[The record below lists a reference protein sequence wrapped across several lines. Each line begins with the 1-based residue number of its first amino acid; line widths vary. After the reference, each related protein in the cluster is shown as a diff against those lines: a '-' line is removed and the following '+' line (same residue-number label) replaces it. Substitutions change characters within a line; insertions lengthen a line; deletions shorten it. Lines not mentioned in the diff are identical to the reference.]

1 MRGPRPLGALACAR
15 ALVRTRSRDAGVH
28 SDGGAIQFDTDA
40 VGEIADSEFSENVAA
55 SGGTTSRAG
64 ALSLWRSS
72 SLTLIRCIV
81 RQNTANLGGE
91 VSESGG
97 ISLQQSSLVVV
108 DSDLR
113 GNLASRG
120 GRLSR
125 GGLMSL
131 IAPSSADITG
141 SALVDNHAAL
151 GAMQSLGGA
160 VYAGAGASRLQ
171 LASSSVMR
179 NLASGLGMAAGG
191 ALYSA
196 QTVVIRIADCELSW
210 NQADGNQAEGGAVWS
225 AAESL
230 HVTNVTFSS
239 NTAVAR
245 GLDASALG
253 GALFQHVLSATSF
266 AFLEGCS
273 ITDNL
278 ARVAG
283 HALRASGGAL
293 HCATGAIARL
303 VGCVLQRNA
312 AGGTGLLQSKPDW
325 YASSIAEQLQSAA
338 MHIYSGGS
346 VLLDRCRM
354 TERSQSTGVEHPMW
368 YWIVAQGG
376 QLTLLDSVFETS
388 VSHFFDPCPF
398 ARDGRCNVNTVYY
411 ACPLDSDWEDCGGT
425 PPPDAGPFG
434 KLVHLRS
441 LEADLVVR
449 GSEVTNLTLKSA
461 SLVGAVNSTF
471 NPPLQRAQA
480 VQPASGSGTCAEE
493 LAGEPLCDPR
503 ATCEGVTNGGA
514 GCTASALHAPTTRER
529 TQRFPRW
536 VRVVQAACLLVCLF
550 VGVLVSCGRFR
561 ASRPR
566 RARRPSATGTC
577 SGTRACVGIY
587 AAVCLLLR
595 RPHSVPPCRCAS
607 ECRQPRPPCRLRAH
621 PVPRESPRP
630 RRRPAQNERHRGSRK

>member
-1 MRGPRPLGALACAR
+1 M
-15 ALVRTRSRDAGVH
+15 
-28 SDGGAIQFDTDA
+28 QFDTDA

-113 GNLASRG
+113 GNLASGG

-253 GALFQHVLSATSF
+253 GALFP
-266 AFLEGCS
+266 
-273 ITDNL
+273 
-278 ARVAG
+278 
-283 HALRASGGAL
+283 LRL
-293 HCATGAIARL
+293 P
-303 VGCVLQRNA
+303 
-312 AGGTGLLQSKPDW
+312 GT
-325 YASSIAEQLQSAA
+325 
-338 MHIYSGGS
+338 
-346 VLLDRCRM
+346 
-354 TERSQSTGVEHPMW
+354 
-368 YWIVAQGG
+368 
-376 QLTLLDSVFETS
+376 TLLCYTSTTRILLSVCRF
-388 VSHFFDPCPF
+388 V
-398 ARDGRCNVNTVYY
+398 
-411 ACPLDSDWEDCGGT
+411 
-425 PPPDAGPFG
+425 
-434 KLVHLRS
+434 
-441 LEADLVVR
+441 
-449 GSEVTNLTLKSA
+449 
-461 SLVGAVNSTF
+461 SLVS
-471 NPPLQRAQA
+471 
-480 VQPASGSGTCAEE
+480 
-493 LAGEPLCDPR
+493 
-503 ATCEGVTNGGA
+503 
-514 GCTASALHAPTTRER
+514 
-529 TQRFPRW
+529 
-536 VRVVQAACLLVCLF
+536 
-550 VGVLVSCGRFR
+550 
-561 ASRPR
+561 
-566 RARRPSATGTC
+566 
-577 SGTRACVGIY
+577 
-587 AAVCLLLR
+587 
-595 RPHSVPPCRCAS
+595 
-607 ECRQPRPPCRLRAH
+607 
-621 PVPRESPRP
+621 
-630 RRRPAQNERHRGSRK
+630 